1 MKDVIEIRTLI
12 AGINGE
18 NNSII
23 PIENRIIESIRE
35 KGILL

>member
-1 MKDVIEIRTLI
+1 MKDVIEIRTPI
-12 AGINGE
+12 AGIND

-23 PIENRIIESIRE
+23 PIEKRIIESIRE